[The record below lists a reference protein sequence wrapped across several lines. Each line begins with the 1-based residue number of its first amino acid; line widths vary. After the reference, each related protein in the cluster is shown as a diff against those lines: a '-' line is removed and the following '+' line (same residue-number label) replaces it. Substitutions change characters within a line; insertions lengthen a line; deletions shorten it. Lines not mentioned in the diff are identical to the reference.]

1 MSARHYPVHQIT
13 WISIL
18 IELIILVILIALIVL
33 AIRSG
38 KSAALEN
45 PLIIERAGQYHAT
58 LAPQLN
64 LAQALI
70 EAIAKQFGA
79 PGDASQNSATQC
91 FEVRDQQATAHGHDF
106 YLLAITLRN
115 GMLYFQ
121 AIAPRPLVRD
131 RDSHS
136 NTLMEFASAVLVHLP
151 AASKHDAA
159 LDARVV
165 AAAQEVARRRSINI
179 KQIV

>member
-1 MSARHYPVHQIT
+1 M
-13 WISIL
+13 
-18 IELIILVILIALIVL
+18 IELIIFVVLITLIVL
-33 AIRSG
+33 TIRSG
-38 KSAALEN
+38 KSVLEN

-79 PGDASQNSATQC
+79 PGDAGQHSATQC
-91 FEVRDQQATAHGHDF
+91 FEVRDRQVTAHRHDL

-121 AIAPRPLVRD
+121 AITPHPLIRD
-131 RDSHS
+131 QDSHLK
-136 NTLMEFASAVLVHLP
+136 TLMEFANAVLARIP
-151 AASKHDAA
+151 ATGDHDAA
-159 LDARVV
+159 LDERIV
-165 AAAQEVARRRSINI
+165 AAAQEVARPRSIDI
-179 KQIV
+179 RQIMD